1 VIEEI
6 DMNEEQK
13 QALVREMNKLVAQ
26 LNTIIRELDRIDQ
39 ILKEVK

>member
-1 VIEEI
+1 
-6 DMNEEQK
+6 MNEEQK

-26 LNTIIRELDRIDQ
+26 LNTIIRELDRIEQ

>member
-1 VIEEI
+1 
-6 DMNEEQK
+6 MNEEQK